1 MPALRPTVTTSPDA
15 DWCVPTALVHRLF
28 GATENDVLALVDGLS
43 PKQRARL
50 AVYCY
55 HRGHLHA
62 IGLAIAATCDLP
74 SLVSAAPSNGAGS
87 GLYAQS
93 REPSRLTA
101 RSLPGR
107 RPITLAKS
115 ASGHKGLA
123 RMIAVANG
131 EPELEPLA
139 GTSGLAPDS
148 ELR

>member
-1 MPALRPTVTTSPDA
+1 MNALQRTTPTSPDA
-15 DWCVPTALVHRLF
+15 DWYVPTALVHRLF
-28 GATENDVLALVDGLS
+28 GATEEDVPALVDGLS

-74 SLVSAAPSNGAGS
+74 SLVCAAPSNGAGS
-87 GLYAQS
+87 GLYVQS
-93 REPSRLTA
+93 RQRSPPAE

-115 ASGHKGLA
+115 ASGHARLA
-123 RMIAVANG
+123 RLIAFAAHDG
-131 EPELEPLA
+131 H
-139 GTSGLAPDS
+139 
-148 ELR
+148 

>member
-15 DWCVPTALVHRLF
+15 DWYVPTALVHRLF
-28 GATENDVLALVDGLS
+28 GASEEDVLTLVDGLS

-93 REPSRLTA
+93 RERSTPVE

-115 ASGHKGLA
+115 ASGHARSA
-123 RMIAVANG
+123 RMTAPAAD
-131 EPELEPLA
+131 EPELAALGE
-139 GTSGLAPDS
+139 
-148 ELR
+148 